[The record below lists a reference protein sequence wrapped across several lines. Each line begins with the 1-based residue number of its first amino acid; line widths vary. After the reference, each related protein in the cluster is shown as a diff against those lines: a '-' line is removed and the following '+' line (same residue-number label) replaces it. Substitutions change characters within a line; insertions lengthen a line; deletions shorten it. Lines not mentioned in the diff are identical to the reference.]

1 MKDSMKSC
9 EHTISEDVV
18 YKEVVVIGNGP
29 SGMVTSFM
37 LAGNVPYLKDIP
49 DDLPIDE
56 MLRARLSNVPK
67 GQSLYETDL
76 IELAEGL
83 EGRSHNPIPL
93 LMDNLLRPCADMGIQ
108 ADSLIEWKFD
118 IEKQISH
125 IVLGRGPPGGAW
137 ATFPAGVRTLSPG
150 AWLALPPHAGAGAAR
165 LTARAVAAYCRRYVA
180 ACKLQVS
187 EYTSHPVPRRLARAA
202 AARGRRRRPP
212 HCAGGS
218 CLLPAVC
225 RRVSC
230 STHRTLS
237 PGAWLALPPH
247 AGAGAARLTARA
259 VAAYCRRYVAACKLQ
274 KFFRSGVTVT
284 SVTRLPQPAPLCHNT
299 NCALNAQ
306 FCVTGYDTASGSPL
320 RYVCSRVVVACGGGD
335 RPNALAP
342 RLAAHALHTLSQLER
357 AVTLLT
363 THVPTASVLI
373 VGSGVSAADGVWLS
387 LRARLHVRHVHR
399 APADALARLDPL
411 AYPDYCQVYKMMCDG
426 PAGNHN
432 NYTPYP
438 EHSIVDITPEPDD
451 PHKLHADHEDLCL
464 SLKRV
469 KLLNVNTNQ
478 ITEVKVHLIGVYI
491 GSKPDLF
498 FLQTNY
504 LDCINIKIDCTKCI
518 DQTKISQRKIE
529 EKQCFLKNHWHFIKS
544 MLGQSIQSCKSRY
557 LNYSEIN
564 GNTDTKCV
572 LPDCNK
578 RPKDKDSEIIDK
590 CQIIPYS
597 DEEKVKCTCDEMSPY
612 SAGLGFGLDPE
623 KPVDGRNNPIA
634 IDKSTHEIL
643 NGPEGMYAL
652 GPLTADNFMRFIPG
666 GALALVSHMH
676 QNKH

>member
-180 ACKLQVS
+180 ACKLQ
-187 EYTSHPVPRRLARAA
+187 
-202 AARGRRRRPP
+202 
-212 HCAGGS
+212 
-218 CLLPAVC
+218 
-225 RRVSC
+225 
-230 STHRTLS
+230 
-237 PGAWLALPPH
+237 
-247 AGAGAARLTARA
+247 
-259 VAAYCRRYVAACKLQ
+259 

-284 SVTRLPQPAPLCHNT
+284 SVTRLPQPAPRCHNT

-342 RLAAHALHTLSQLER
+342 HLAAHALHTLSHLER

-387 LRARLHVRHVHR
+387 RRARLRVRHVHR

-438 EHSIVDITPEPDD
+438 EHSIVDITPEPND
-451 PHKLHADHEDLCL
+451 PHKLHADHAEDLCL

-597 DEEKVKCTCDEMSPY
+597 DEEKVKCTCDELSPY
-612 SAGLGFGLDPE
+612 SAGLGFGLDPK

-676 QNKH
+676 QNKY